1 MVAPTRTYL
10 IHRYWL
16 DGLSIKKIAARHN
29 DISAD
34 LPANCGGTFW
44 LYVALVELGHIK
56 SPTAGE
62 IRAMRSWRVLR
73 DELEWLAREVRG

>member
-1 MVAPTRTYL
+1 MTPPR
-10 IHRYWL
+10 
-16 DGLSIKKIAARHN
+16 
-29 DISAD
+29 AD

-73 DELEWLAREVRG
+73 DELEQLAREVRG